1 MAKNALGRIQ
11 DYLKQIVYGGNDG
24 IVTTFAIVM
33 GFAGA
38 QADGVAQIGGIAV
51 ILFGLA
57 NLFADAVSMGLG
69 DYLSSRSQDQMYA
82 RRRAQTRDRLNESP
96 LKTRAALSLKF
107 QARGLAPAQAELA
120 ADALMTHPEAAITT
134 LLEDSP
140 GTSGIEGDHPALGGL
155 ITFLSFVAFGIL
167 PLLPYLLAQASP
179 TSLRYSILAT
189 FCALTLL
196 GALRAVAT
204 GERLQRAVAETVL
217 VGGVCSVVAFA
228 VGLLVGSAG

>member
-1 MAKNALGRIQ
+1 MATNALGRIQ

-82 RRRAQTRDRLNESP
+82 RRRADLLARMERAPDN
-96 LKTRAALSLKF
+96 TRAALTQRF
-107 QARGLAPAQAELA
+107 ETRGLAPPEAETA
-120 ADALMTHPEAAITT
+120 AKALMTHPHAAVST
-134 LLEDSP
+134 LLEDTP
-140 GTSGIEGDHPALGGL
+140 GKDIRTGDHPALGGL
-155 ITFLSFVAFGIL
+155 ITFCAFVAFGVL
-167 PLLPYLLAQASP
+167 PLLPYLLAP
-179 TSLRYSILAT
+179 TRPASLRLSMLAT
-189 FCALTLL
+189 ICALTLL
-196 GALRAVAT
+196 GALRATAT
-204 GERLQRAVAETVL
+204 GEHLRRAVAETVL
-217 VGGVCSVVAFA
+217 VGGLCSAVAFG
-228 VGLLVGSAG
+228 VGLLVGAAA